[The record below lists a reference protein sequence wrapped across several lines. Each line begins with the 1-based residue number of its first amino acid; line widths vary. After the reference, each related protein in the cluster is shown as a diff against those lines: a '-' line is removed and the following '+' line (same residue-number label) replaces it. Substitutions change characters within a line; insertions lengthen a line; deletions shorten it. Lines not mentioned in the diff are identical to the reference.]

1 MEHLIQLAE
10 NLSVLQSG
18 LGARI
23 RAHRKRAH
31 LSQQELAER
40 AGLHR
45 GTIADLERARR
56 DNVCLSTAWRIALAL
71 GLEDVSHLTAPSRP
85 CLEDVLAPSPIR
97 TAEPVNPQGAGH
109 V

>member
-1 MEHLIQLAE
+1 MHHLNYLADK
-10 NLSVLQSG
+10 LIALQSG

-23 RAHRKRAH
+23 RAHRKQAG

-56 DNVCLSTAWRIALAL
+56 DNVCLSTAWRITLAL
-71 GLEDVSHLTAPSRP
+71 GLKDVSLLTASAATQPSEMSR
-85 CLEDVLAPSPIR
+85 DVTCSLDAELANGGMR
-97 TAEPVNPQGAGH
+97 
-109 V
+109 